1 MTKQEERDAPKK
13 HALPD
18 FAREMRAE
26 IASDFAQVT
35 ADTTVDHRPNNIFDR
50 LSWFRDL
57 RLAGKVHFIFGTF
70 FAVGFAM
77 VLVLALGF
85 AELWSR
91 NVATDRVQEAVVAST
106 ELRGISGELRY
117 NSVRYIF
124 GSEQA
129 TIERQRD
136 SYQAAKAQ
144 VALVDGIIAADVPEL
159 AGRLK
164 TIHSAI
170 KKYNAIFVQTT
181 DELEA
186 NGRSERAVELT
197 YELAAQGDEL
207 LESSRQFAIDLSY
220 YADEIQKNGINY
232 FWAMIAIVSGL
243 AFLALLVL
251 LAGSRYLSRHFSSKI
266 SEITNGMNA
275 LAGGER
281 DFEVTGH
288 GRKDEIGEMAN
299 ALELFKRANRKMEVW
314 AQERAER
321 AEEHIRMQEERD
333 RTRQEDE
340 ARKSKLLEDVAR
352 QFESTIGDVV
362 SGVAAASSQLQ
373 TTATKMAATAEQS
386 SERTREVSQSMN
398 EANSGATAAAAA
410 TDEFAL
416 SISEI
421 SRQAA
426 SSSDLAR
433 LATDATVE
441 ADTTISELSNSAEEV
456 GQIVELIQSIAQRT
470 NLLALNASIEAAR
483 GGEAGR
489 GFAVVASEVKELAM
503 QTSRA
508 TEQISDQIR
517 DMQDT
522 TGASVNA
529 LRSIAGQV
537 RELETTAVSIAS
549 AVDQQSVAGQD
560 LARSIDIAA
569 RGTDRVSGHVEDVR
583 ELSLS
588 TGAAATQV
596 LTSATELEEQ
606 ATTLSN
612 QVDEFLRQV
621 REA

>member
-1 MTKQEERDAPKK
+1 MTKQEERDAPKE

-26 IASDFAQVT
+26 IASDFAQVA
-35 ADTTVDHRPNNIFDR
+35 ADTTVDHRTNNIFDR

-106 ELRGISGELRY
+106 ELRAISGELRY

-243 AFLALLVL
+243 ALLALLVL

-275 LAGGER
+275 LAGGDR
-281 DFEVTGH
+281 DFEVSGH

-441 ADTTISELSNSAEEV
+441 ADATISELSNSAEEV